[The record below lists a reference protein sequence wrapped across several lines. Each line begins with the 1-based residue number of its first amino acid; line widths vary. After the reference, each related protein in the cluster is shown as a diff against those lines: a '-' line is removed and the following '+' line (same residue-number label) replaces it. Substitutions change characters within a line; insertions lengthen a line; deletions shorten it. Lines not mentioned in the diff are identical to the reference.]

1 MENVIILIFSG
12 LCLIVSI
19 ILLVL
24 ADRKVR
30 TSYMISSELE
40 ELKDNNKELVSEL
53 LKADSEYNSLA
64 FQYNSLVDSYNK
76 AINKDGG
83 TNG

>member
-1 MENVIILIFSG
+1 MENIIILIFSG
-12 LCLIVSI
+12 ISLVLAIVLLI
-19 ILLVL
+19 L

-30 TSYMISSELE
+30 TSYMITSELE
-40 ELKDNNKELVSEL
+40 ELKDKNKELVSEL
-53 LKADSEYNSLA
+53 FKADSEYNSLA

-76 AINKDGG
+76 AVNKDGG